1 LNETDRLLGNLAG
14 KTDIVLE
21 EKLKIVEQHIAKFET
36 WNPNEAMLNRLRNAL
51 NQKQVISGAD
61 LSFYYHEIFESQK
74 TFELMQTGLSFPEAQ
89 IIAHNQAIAE
99 YAVSGYNQ
107 AIAEYAVSGYS
118 IYHPEVIEAFPD
130 EFNHNWRNAW
140 GINR

>member
-1 LNETDRLLGNLAG
+1 MNETDKLLGKLAG

-21 EKLKIVEQHIAKFET
+21 EKLKIVEQHIAKFEI

-51 NQKQVISGAD
+51 NQKQKISGAD
-61 LSFYYHEIFESQK
+61 LSFYYHEIFESQR
-74 TFELMQTGLSFPEAQ
+74 TIELMQTGMSFPEAQ
-89 IIAHNQAIAE
+89 TIAH
-99 YAVSGYNQ
+99 NQ

>member
-1 LNETDRLLGNLAG
+1 MNEIDRLLGNLAG
-14 KTDIVLE
+14 KIDIVLE

-36 WNPNEAMLNRLRNAL
+36 WGPNEAMLHRLRNAL
-51 NQKQVISGAD
+51 N
-61 LSFYYHEIFESQK
+61 
-74 TFELMQTGLSFPEAQ
+74 
-89 IIAHNQAIAE
+89 
-99 YAVSGYNQ
+99 
-107 AIAEYAVSGYS
+107 